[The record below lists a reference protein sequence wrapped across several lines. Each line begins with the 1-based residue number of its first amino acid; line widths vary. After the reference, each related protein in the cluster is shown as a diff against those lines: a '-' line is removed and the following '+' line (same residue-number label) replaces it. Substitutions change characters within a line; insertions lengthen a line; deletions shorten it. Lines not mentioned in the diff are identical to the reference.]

1 MSRIILRAFLLCV
14 MLALLSAAAITGCGL
29 GYLDSADLPSE
40 VAIRIE
46 NGTTEYVLVSVTLP
60 DEETDTTTDTA
71 GMDTSGEGDAQSP
84 ALRPENDNSSASQE
98 TPSTTAKRA
107 RFAKESVIRI
117 APGDYSTGTISCSAV
132 ITVSAQVGEDTPSTV
147 VFTGVGTGTEGF
159 DSGSVGIT
167 GERLLSPGA
176 DFDCLDTVLVQITG
190 ADAGLIVT
198 VPAGQALPDPIQPGT
213 DNTNDNEDADDGETV
228 TTVTFQLQ
236 NATATGVDFTI
247 AEQAAA
253 DGAEGEGGDGEA
265 SAEPLVIRV
274 PAGQFTTGEFPCGPT
289 YVVSGSIT
297 VVGQL
302 KTVSFGGDG
311 AGTVGFD
318 EGSVGA
324 LGERYLVFDT
334 HYGCGNIIVATL
346 TDDGSGVGDS
356 TSLDP
361 LGSVSVYGTAEEVPP
376 PDTGNVNDNDAEDD
390 RVTLSI
396 TNSTESYVQ
405 LHLTAGNGSTVNSSF
420 DVRVPPGR
428 TTTGLGDCAQQ
439 YRIQAYHLEDPDSDE
454 DEGFH
459 TVVLLGAGTG
469 AEGFDGNN
477 VGTDNTRL
485 LILGEHFEC
494 AQTIAIDITATNNF
508 IDPDTSA
515 LEYGIGDGIVTVE

>member
-1 MSRIILRAFLLCV
+1 MSRIILRAVFVCV
-14 MLALLSAAAITGCGL
+14 LLALLSAAAMTGCGL
-29 GYLDSADLPSE
+29 GYLDAADLPAE
-40 VAIRIE
+40 VALRIE

-71 GMDTSGEGDAQSP
+71 GTEMTNDSEAESP
-84 ALRPENDNSSASQE
+84 APRPDNGNSSSEGAP
-98 TPSTTAKRA
+98 PSTSKRA
-107 RFAKESVIRI
+107 RLAKESVIRI
-117 APGDYSTGTISCSAV
+117 APGDFSTGTIACSAV
-132 ITVSAQVGEDTPSTV
+132 ITVSAQVGEETPSTV
-147 VFTGVGTGTEGF
+147 VFSGVGTGTEGF

-176 DFDCLDTVLVQITG
+176 DFDCNDTVLVQITG

-213 DNTNDNEDADDGETV
+213 DNVNDNEGDPDGEVV

-236 NATATGVDFTI
+236 NATATAVDFTL

-253 DGAEGEGGDGEA
+253 DGSEGDGGDGETSTA
-265 SAEPLVIRV
+265 PLVIRV
-274 PAGQFTTGEFPCGPT
+274 PAGQFTTGELPCGPT
-289 YVVSGSIT
+289 YAISGSIT

-302 KTVSFGGDG
+302 KLVSFGGDG

-318 EGSVGA
+318 EGSVGS

-334 HYGCGNIIVATL
+334 HYSCGSIIVATL

-361 LGSVSVYGTAEEVPP
+361 LGSVSVYGTAEDVPP
-376 PDTGNVNDNDAEDD
+376 PETGNVNDNNDGTES
-390 RVTLSI
+390 VTLAI

-439 YRIQAYHLEDPDSDE
+439 YLIAAYHLEDPDSDE
-454 DEGFH
+454 EEGFH
-459 TVVLLGAGTG
+459 TVVLLGDGTG

-494 AQTIAIDITATNNF
+494 AQTLAIEITATNNF

-515 LEYGIGDGIVTVE
+515 LEYGIGDGSVAVE

>member
-1 MSRIILRAFLLCV
+1 MSRIILRAVVVCV
-14 MLALLSAAAITGCGL
+14 TLALLAAAAISGCGL
-29 GYLDSADLPSE
+29 GYIDATDLPAE
-40 VAIRIE
+40 VTVRIE
-46 NGTTEYVLVSVTLP
+46 NGTTEYVLVSVTVPDEQADTDGDSTDAASMGEGETGPTAPLP
-60 DEETDTTTDTA
+60 DNGNMSA
-71 GMDTSGEGDAQSP
+71 PPSGS
-84 ALRPENDNSSASQE
+84 
-98 TPSTTAKRA
+98 TAKRA
-107 RFAKESVIRI
+107 RLAKESVIRI
-117 APGDYSTGTISCSAV
+117 APGDYSTGTIACAAG
-132 ITVSAQVGEDTPSTV
+132 ITVSAQVGEEAPSTV
-147 VFTGVGTGTEGF
+147 IFTGAGTGTEGF

-167 GERLLSPGA
+167 GERLLAPGA
-176 DFDCLDTVLVQITG
+176 DFQCTDTVLVQVTA
-190 ADAGLIVT
+190 ADAGIIVT

-213 DNTNDNEDADDGETV
+213 DNTNDNEDDTDGETV

-236 NATATGVDFTI
+236 NATATPAEFSIVEQVDDDSS
-247 AEQAAA
+247 
-253 DGAEGEGGDGEA
+253 DGEEGDGGS

-274 PAGQFTTGEFPCGPT
+274 LAGQFTSGELPCGPT
-289 YVVSGSIT
+289 YAISGVLT
-297 VVGQL
+297 VVGLL
-302 KTVSFGGDG
+302 KIVSFSGDG

-356 TSLDP
+356 TSLNP

-376 PDTGNVNDNDAEDD
+376 PETGNDNDNDSADD
-390 RVTLSI
+390 SVTLTM
-396 TNSTESYVQ
+396 TNSTDSYVQ

-459 TVVLLGAGTG
+459 TVVLLGDGTG

-494 AQTIAIDITATNNF
+494 GQAITIEITATNNF
-508 IDPDTSA
+508 IDVDTSA
-515 LEYGIGDGIVTVE
+515 LGYGIGDGIVTVQ